1 MLLLEKLIRQL
12 SVQLMLKDYN
22 QVEWIKWKRMHAGQ
36 KKSITYK
43 RENLMEQND
52 KTIQK
57 LLFLII

>member
-43 RENLMEQND
+43 REN
-52 KTIQK
+52 
-57 LLFLII
+57 